1 MQFAHM
7 NNSLP
12 IYSQYKRL
20 VTKEVVIGSL
30 PVGGNHPIRLQSM
43 TNTPTLDT
51 KATVEQCIRL
61 FDAGCDYV
69 RITAQGPREAL
80 HLAVIKD
87 ELHKR
92 GYTRPLIA
100 DIHFSP
106 EAAEIAAGIVEKVRI
121 NPGNYTD
128 KKKGKPHYTETE
140 YREELDRIR
149 ERMAPLIRICREHG
163 TALRIGSN
171 HGSLSERIMSRF
183 GDTPEGMVQAALE
196 FIDICESLDFNQLV
210 ISMKASNPFVMIAA
224 NRLLVLKMAERG
236 VIYPIHLGVTEAG
249 DGEDGRIKSAA
260 GIGALLAEGIGDT
273 IRVSLTEAPEA
284 ELPVAK
290 ILANLTENFKN
301 AEIEE
306 VFSGCMPSG
315 VTFRHSAIEQHGM
328 GAHHVP
334 LVVGTLAPADILA
347 KDNLPFPVTTIHTS
361 SFRKETLNTLPAGQP
376 LVVVS
381 DHPMELMALRNT
393 LLHIAERDF
402 RVPVII
408 KKESRDPNA
417 EKFITEA
424 AAGLAPVFQEGFGNG
439 LWLHN
444 PTLPGETV
452 VNAAFG
458 ILQASRAR
466 ISKTEYIACPSCG
479 RTLFNIQDT
488 LRKVRERTAHLKGL
502 TIGVM
507 GCIVNGPGEMAGAD
521 YGYVGAGKGRITLYK
536 GQTPV
541 KRDVPEEDAVEELI
555 RLIKENVQWR
565 DP

>member
-1 MQFAHM
+1 M

-12 IYSQYKRL
+12 VYSSYQRL
-20 VTKEVVIGSL
+20 ITKEVSIGGI

-69 RITAQGPREAL
+69 RITAQGPREAR
-80 HLAVIKD
+80 HLAVIKN

-128 KKKGKPHYTETE
+128 RKKGKTHYTEAE
-140 YREELDRIR
+140 YTEELERIR
-149 ERMAPLIRICREHG
+149 ERMAPLIFICREHA

-171 HGSLSERIMSRF
+171 HGSLSERIMSRY

-196 FIDICESLDFNQLV
+196 FIDICESLDYDQLV

-224 NRLLVLKMAERG
+224 NRLLVERMAERG

-260 GIGALLAEGIGDT
+260 GIGALLSEGIGDT

-284 ELPVAK
+284 ELPVAQ
-290 ILANLTENFKN
+290 ILANLPTSFKN
-301 AEIEE
+301 AEIKQIFTGELSA
-306 VFSGCMPSG
+306 SGS
-315 VTFRHSAIEQHGM
+315 FRQSAKVMHGM
-328 GAHHVP
+328 GGNLPP
-334 LVVGTLAPADILA
+334 LVIGVQAPADIIA
-347 KDNLPFPVTTIHTS
+347 ANSLPFPATFIHTS
-361 SFRKETLNTLPAGQP
+361 AFTQESISNLPKGVP

-381 DHPMELMALRNT
+381 DHPMELMALRNA
-393 LLHIAERDF
+393 LLHIAEKAF
-402 RVPVII
+402 SYPIII
-408 KKESRDPNA
+408 KKESREPNA

-424 AAGLAPVFQEGFGNG
+424 AAGLAPIFQEGFGNA

-444 PTLPGETV
+444 PMVPGEMI

-488 LRKVRERTAHLKGL
+488 LRKIKEKTNHLQGI

-521 YGYVGAGKGRITLYK
+521 YGYVGAGKGRVTLYK

-541 KRDVPEEDAVEELI
+541 KRDVPEEEAVEVLI
-555 RLIKENVQWR
+555 RLIKDNGQWR
-565 DP
+565 EP

>member
-1 MQFAHM
+1 M
-7 NNSLP
+7 NDSLP
-12 IYSQYKRL
+12 LIATYRRL
-20 VTKEVVIGSL
+20 ETLEVPIGEL
-30 PVGGNHPIRLQSM
+30 PIGGSNPIRLQSM

-51 KATVEQCIRL
+51 RATVEQCIRL

-69 RITAQGPREAL
+69 RITAQGTREAA
-80 HLAVIKD
+80 HLAVIK
-87 ELHKR
+87 EKLHR
-92 GYTRPLIA
+92 QGYTRPLIA

-128 KKKGKPHYTETE
+128 RKKGKTHYTDAE
-140 YREELDRIR
+140 YREELERIR
-149 ERMAPLIRICREHG
+149 DRLAPLIKICRQQG

-171 HGSLSERIMSRF
+171 HGSLSERIMSRY

-210 ISMKASNPFVMIAA
+210 ISMKASNPFIMIAA
-224 NRLLVLKMAERG
+224 NRLLVRKMQERG
-236 VIYPIHLGVTEAG
+236 RVYPIHLGVTEAG

-260 GIGALLAEGIGDT
+260 GIGALLTEGIGDT

-284 ELPVAK
+284 ELPVARV
-290 ILANLTENFKN
+290 LASLPQKFIGLSIPNIFTGLLSLDVPPRQKTR
-301 AEIEE
+301 EIY
-306 VFSGCMPSG
+306 
-315 VTFRHSAIEQHGM
+315 GM
-328 GAHHVP
+328 GGDQSPRVIGAMP
-334 LVVGTLAPADILA
+334 PADVIVQ
-347 KDNLPFPVTTIHTS
+347 NELPFAHTIIHTS
-361 SFRKETLNTLPAGQP
+361 ALQPESLKNLAGDWP

-393 LLHIAERDF
+393 LVHIAALNLSQ
-402 RVPVII
+402 PVII
-408 KKESRDPNA
+408 KRESDLPDA
-417 EKFITEA
+417 ERFITESA
-424 AAGLAPVFQEGFGNG
+424 ATLAPIFQEGFGNA

-444 PTLPGETV
+444 PALRDEVTI
-452 VNAAFG
+452 NAAFR

-466 ISKTEYIACPSCG
+466 ISRAEYIACPSCG

-488 LRKVRERTAHLKGL
+488 LRKIKEKTSHLKGI

-521 YGYVGAGKGRITLYK
+521 YGYVGAGRGRVTLYK

-541 KRDVPEEDAVEELI
+541 KREVPEEEAVDELI
-555 RLIKENVQWR
+555 CLIKENGQWIE
-565 DP
+565 P